1 MSVKNKRGLGRGL
14 DALFE
19 DKKEVNLKDNLLTS
33 LPIELIKPNPLQPRK
48 NFSKEALNELAASI
62 KDRGILQPIIVRPL
76 KNKENEW
83 QIIAG
88 ERRWKAAQ
96 LAGLHEVPVSVK
108 DIKDED
114 VAIIALI
121 ENIQRENLS
130 PIEEALG
137 YKRLM
142 NKFSITQEE
151 LGIKMSRSRAYVTNF
166 IRLLSLPEEVQK
178 LLAENLIS
186 VGQVRPII
194 GNKNSIKLAHIIVK
208 DKLSARQVEQLV
220 KGKEEST
227 KTKRN
232 IVDVNIRK
240 LEQELEEIIGLK
252 TVIRDK
258 RGKGQ
263 IIFNYKNLDQLDQL
277 IKINSQ
283 KRIKQIIVRWEIQ
296 DLCLGVSDLEL
307 YEYCLTNKITLKRNT
322 RIHLK
327 AFWNNKSSV
336 MFGSANVTKRGLG
349 EGFKYNFELNGQQEY
364 CSNDDRIYFQ
374 QIILKRYNCYFNM
387 SVFLKET

>member
-19 DKKEVNLKDNLLTS
+19 DKKEANVKDNLLAS
-33 LPIELIKPNPLQPRK
+33 LPIEFIKPNPLQPRK
-48 NFSKEALNELAASI
+48 NFSKEALNDLAASI
-62 KDRGILQPIIVRPL
+62 KDRGILQPIIVRPA
-76 KNKENEW
+76 KNKDNEW

-96 LAGLHEVPVSVK
+96 LAGFHEVPVSVK
-108 DIKDED
+108 NIKDED

-151 LGIKMSRSRAYVTNF
+151 LGSKMRRSRAYITNF
-166 IRLLSLPEEVQK
+166 MRLLSLPEEVQK
-178 LLAENLIS
+178 LLAEKLIS

-194 GNKNSIKLAHIIVK
+194 GNKNSIELAHLIVK
-208 DKLSARQVEQLV
+208 EKLSAREVEQLV
-220 KGKEEST
+220 KAKQGRT
-227 KTKRN
+227 KNIRN

-240 LEQELEEIIGLK
+240 LEQELEEMIGLK

-258 RGKGQ
+258 SGKGQ
-263 IIFNYKNLDQLDQL
+263 IIFNYKNLEQLDL
-277 IKINSQ
+277 VIK
-283 KRIKQIIVRWEIQ
+283 KIK
-296 DLCLGVSDLEL
+296 
-307 YEYCLTNKITLKRNT
+307 N
-322 RIHLK
+322 
-327 AFWNNKSSV
+327 
-336 MFGSANVTKRGLG
+336 
-349 EGFKYNFELNGQQEY
+349 
-364 CSNDDRIYFQ
+364 
-374 QIILKRYNCYFNM
+374 
-387 SVFLKET
+387 

>member
-1 MSVKNKRGLGRGL
+1 MVAKNKRGLGRGL

-19 DKKEVNLKDNLLTS
+19 DRKEINTKDNILTH
-33 LPIELIKPNPLQPRK
+33 LPIEFIKPNSLQPRK
-48 NFSKEALNELAASI
+48 FFGKEKLNELAASI
-62 KDRGILQPIIVRPL
+62 KDRGILQPIIVRPK
-76 KNKENEW
+76 KNKDNEW

-96 LAGLHEVPVSVK
+96 LAGLHEVPVTIK

-220 KGKEEST
+220 KRKEERT

-252 TVIRDK
+252 TVIKDK
-258 RGKGQ
+258 SGKGQ
-263 IIFNYKNLDQLDQL
+263 IIFNYKNLDQLDEV
-277 IKINSQ
+277 IK
-283 KRIKQIIVRWEIQ
+283 KIK
-296 DLCLGVSDLEL
+296 
-307 YEYCLTNKITLKRNT
+307 K
-322 RIHLK
+322 
-327 AFWNNKSSV
+327 
-336 MFGSANVTKRGLG
+336 
-349 EGFKYNFELNGQQEY
+349 
-364 CSNDDRIYFQ
+364 
-374 QIILKRYNCYFNM
+374 
-387 SVFLKET
+387 

>member
-19 DKKEVNLKDNLLTS
+19 DKKEENIKDNLLTS

-48 NFSKEALNELAASI
+48 NFSKETLNELAASI
-62 KDRGILQPIIVRPL
+62 KDRGVLQPIIVRPA
-76 KNKENEW
+76 KNKDNEW
-83 QIIAG
+83 EIIAG

-96 LAGLHEVPVSVK
+96 LAGFHEVPVSIK

-130 PIEEALG
+130 AIEEALG
-137 YKRLM
+137 YKTLM

-151 LGIKMSRSRAYVTNF
+151 LGLKMRRSRAYITNF

-178 LLAENLIS
+178 LLAEKLIS

-194 GNKNSIKLAHIIVK
+194 GNKNSIELAHIIVK
-208 DKLSARQVEQLV
+208 EKLSARQVEQLV
-220 KGKEEST
+220 KAKEGRT
-227 KTKRN
+227 KTIRN

-240 LEQELEEIIGLK
+240 LEQELEEMIGLK

-258 RGKGQ
+258 SGKGQ
-263 IIFNYKNLDQLDQL
+263 IIFNYKNLEQLDL
-277 IKINSQ
+277 VIK
-283 KRIKQIIVRWEIQ
+283 KIK
-296 DLCLGVSDLEL
+296 
-307 YEYCLTNKITLKRNT
+307 K
-322 RIHLK
+322 
-327 AFWNNKSSV
+327 
-336 MFGSANVTKRGLG
+336 
-349 EGFKYNFELNGQQEY
+349 
-364 CSNDDRIYFQ
+364 
-374 QIILKRYNCYFNM
+374 
-387 SVFLKET
+387 

>member
-1 MSVKNKRGLGRGL
+1 MPVKNKRGLGRGL

-19 DKKEVNLKDNLLTS
+19 DKKEVNIKDNLLTS

-62 KDRGILQPIIVRPL
+62 KDRGILQPIIVRPV

-96 LAGLHEVPVSVK
+96 LAGFHEVPVSVK

-151 LGIKMSRSRAYVTNF
+151 LGSKMRRSRAYITNF
-166 IRLLSLPEEVQK
+166 IRLLSLPEEVQN
-178 LLAENLIS
+178 LLAEKLIS

-194 GNKNSIKLAHIIVK
+194 GNKNSIELAHIIVK
-208 DKLSARQVEQLV
+208 EKLSARQVEQLV
-220 KGKEEST
+220 KTKEGRT
-227 KTKRN
+227 KTIRN

-240 LEQELEEIIGLK
+240 LEQELEEMIGLK

-258 RGKGQ
+258 SGKGQ
-263 IIFNYKNLDQLDQL
+263 IIFNYKNLEQLDL
-277 IKINSQ
+277 VIK
-283 KRIKQIIVRWEIQ
+283 KIK
-296 DLCLGVSDLEL
+296 
-307 YEYCLTNKITLKRNT
+307 K
-322 RIHLK
+322 
-327 AFWNNKSSV
+327 
-336 MFGSANVTKRGLG
+336 
-349 EGFKYNFELNGQQEY
+349 
-364 CSNDDRIYFQ
+364 
-374 QIILKRYNCYFNM
+374 
-387 SVFLKET
+387 